1 MEFKTHLINKLQG
14 IKETYEDGS
23 KLGEYAKGRYE
34 NTKTILSIVK
44 NLAISGV
51 SSSSIPEP
59 PKPPLCRVLRTG
71 VGHFCKNCNS
81 TMSKTGFLMLVG
93 KRYCDNKK
101 CPNSKPEK
109 NYY

>member
-1 MEFKTHLINKLQG
+1 MAKKEQILELIK
-14 IKETYEDGS
+14 
-23 KLGEYAKGRYE
+23 AYE
-34 NTKTILSIVK
+34 NETEFEGQAINEQKYNALATDLVK
-44 NLAISGV
+44 LFAISVV
-51 SSSSIPEP
+51 SSSSIPKP

-81 TMSKTGFLMLVG
+81 TMSRYGFLMIFG
-93 KRYCDNKK
+93 KRFCDNKK